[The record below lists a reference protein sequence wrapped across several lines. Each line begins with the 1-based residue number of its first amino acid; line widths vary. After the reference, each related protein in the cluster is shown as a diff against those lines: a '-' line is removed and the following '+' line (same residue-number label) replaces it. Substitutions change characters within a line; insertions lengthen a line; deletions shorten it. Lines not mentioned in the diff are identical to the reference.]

1 MPLLHRLFGLG
12 RPKPG
17 PRRLDVARLDVPA
30 VDLPAVDL
38 PALPRP
44 QTPLCLIGD
53 LHGRA
58 DLLAAML
65 ARISAEPQGPTARL
79 IFVGDLIDRGPQS
92 AAVLQKVWH
101 LTRTRPGQV
110 ICLMGNHERMMLDFL
125 SAPTSPAKRWLH
137 AGGAETLASFG
148 VPWISGR
155 DAASRQTAL
164 AEALRASLPPGLSDW
179 LAALP
184 LYWQGDGLAVAH
196 ADADP
201 TLPLDRQLPATL
213 LWGLG
218 RAAPPRADGIWLA
231 HGHVIT
237 PQLQITPGRISLDTG
252 AYRTGRLSALWLD
265 AEGHRVLEV
274 AA

>member
-12 RPKPG
+12 LPKLG
-17 PRRLDVARLDVPA
+17 PRRLDVARLD
-30 VDLPAVDL
+30 LPSVDL

-44 QTPLCLIGD
+44 DAPLCLIGD

-58 DLLAAML
+58 DLLEAML
-65 ARISAEPQGPTARL
+65 ARIATEPQAATARL
-79 IFVGDLIDRGPQS
+79 IFVGDLIDRGPDS
-92 AAVLQKVWH
+92 AAVLRRVWH

-164 AEALRASLPPGLSDW
+164 AAALRASLPPGLADW
-179 LAALP
+179 LGALP
-184 LYWQGDGLAVAH
+184 LYWQGEGPDEPIAVVH

-201 TLPLDRQLPATL
+201 GLALDQQLPTHL

-218 RAAPPRADGIWLA
+218 RAAGPRRDGLWLA
-231 HGHVIT
+231 HGHVIV
-237 PQLQITPGRISLDTG
+237 PQVQITPGRISLDTG

-265 AEGHRVLEV
+265 AGGARVLEV
-274 AA
+274 AG